1 MTLRL
6 ILIRHGKSSWDDPF
20 APDHDRVLNT
30 RGCASAKAIGVWM
43 RDRGYAPDSV
53 LCSDSV
59 RTRETAALI
68 LPTFVPAP
76 KLHLSA
82 RLYQA
87 EPDAIFDQ
95 IRREKTG
102 TLAVIGHNPGIGQ
115 AAEMLV
121 SGAPDH
127 PRFSDYPTCAT
138 TVIDF
143 DIARWADLKL
153 GQGSCV
159 DFIVPRDLIGAAGV
173 PG

>member
-43 RDRGYAPDSV
+43 RDRGYAPDTV
-53 LCSDSV
+53 LCSDSI

-68 LPTFVPAP
+68 LPAFVPAP
-76 KLHLSA
+76 KLQLSA

-87 EPDAIFDQ
+87 EPETILDR
-95 IRREKTG
+95 IRREKPG

-115 AAEMLV
+115 AAELLV
-121 SGAPDH
+121 SAAPDH

-143 DIARWADLKL
+143 DIVRWADLKP
-153 GQGSCV
+153 GTGSCV